1 MVEKQSHIKHLIL
14 KMFGF
19 LFVSLSAYWL
29 VAPIKLELIKPD
41 DKEMVRVKISNYLLK
56 KKIDSLETIIKTDSI
71 KTEQK

>member
-1 MVEKQSHIKHLIL
+1 
-14 KMFGF
+14 MFGF
-19 LFVSLSAYWL
+19 LFVILSAYWL

>member
-19 LFVSLSAYWL
+19 LFVILAAYWL
-29 VAPIKLELIKPD
+29 IAPIKLELIKPD
-41 DKEMVRVKISNYLLK
+41 DKEMIKVKIANYLLK